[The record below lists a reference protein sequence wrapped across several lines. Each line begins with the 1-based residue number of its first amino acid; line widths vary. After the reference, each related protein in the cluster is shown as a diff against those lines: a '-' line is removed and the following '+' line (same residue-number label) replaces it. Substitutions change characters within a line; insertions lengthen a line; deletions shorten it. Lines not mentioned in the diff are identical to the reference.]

1 MFNNWLLWVIV
12 VLLVLVVF
20 ILVGYLLRSARRTNL
35 SDERNLIQSEMAATV
50 FQIIVTCQSNGD
62 VTALM
67 TRYTNLQEQLE
78 NIKKNNQVC

>member
-1 MFNNWLLWVIV
+1 MHNNWLLWVIV

-20 ILVGYLLRSARRTNL
+20 ILVWYLLRSVRRARL
-35 SDERNLIQSEMAATV
+35 SDERNLVQSEMAATV
-50 FQIIVTCQSNGD
+50 FQIIVTCQTNGD
-62 VTALM
+62 ITELM